1 MGFYSYSKKAGFE
14 NYYGKEEFNNDE
26 FSDEVWGIYDKPF
39 FEFFYYQLN
48 KKNEPFFST
57 FLV

>member
-1 MGFYSYSKKAGFE
+1 MVAQKVLWDFIVIQKKRGFE

-39 FEFFYYQLN
+39 LN
-48 KKNEPFFST
+48 FSMNS
-57 FLV
+57 